1 MHYTRMEDDSVY
13 NGHLIIIFF
22 SSLRKLGAQEVEKMA
37 VQSKRQEAMEKAS
50 LAEQERE
57 RER

>member
-13 NGHLIIIFF
+13 KGHCHHIF